1 MALGAAY
8 ALAATLLLMGL
19 LGFFIWD
26 ALDDAVGVG
35 ATILGILVLAA
46 TYLAW
51 RGSRPG
57 RARDVLCGRAAQED
71 HHRADAFHGDKPSGR
86 LARRQIV
93 ARRLVDAAA
102 FAAAIAAIFCV
113 MAGVGS
119 VPGHSALQVIPLV
132 VVSIATARVMP
143 TMAVLVV
150 T

>member
-1 MALGAAY
+1 MSDVQSLDDAGPPAPVFLALVGAY

-57 RARDVLCGRAAQED
+57 RAFVGLLGAI
-71 HHRADAFHGDKPSGR
+71 G
-86 LARRQIV
+86 
-93 ARRLVDAAA
+93 AAA
-102 FAAAIAAIFCV
+102 GIVYLFTGPTSAII
-113 MAGVGS
+113 GS
-119 VPGHSALQVIPLV
+119 LV
-132 VVSIATARVMP
+132 VAALGAGTVALLFLPEASKRFYTA
-143 TMAVLVV
+143 
-150 T
+150 

>member
-1 MALGAAY
+1 VSDVQSLDDAGPPAPVFLALVGAY

-57 RARDVLCGRAAQED
+57 RAFVGLLG
-71 HHRADAFHGDKPSGR
+71 
-86 LARRQIV
+86 
-93 ARRLVDAAA
+93 
-102 FAAAIAAIFCV
+102 AIGAV
-113 MAGVGS
+113 AGVVYLFTGPTSAIIGS
-119 VPGHSALQVIPLV
+119 LV
-132 VVSIATARVMP
+132 VAALGAGTVALLFLPEASKRFYAA
-143 TMAVLVV
+143 
-150 T
+150 

>member
-1 MALGAAY
+1 MSDVQAVDDADPPAPVFLALVGSY

-57 RARDVLCGRAAQED
+57 RAFVALLAAIGAGVLVLMASARLLAIAEFN
-71 HHRADAFHGDKPSGR
+71 DAVSG
-86 LARRQIV
+86 V
-93 ARRLVDAAA
+93 TRRLV
-102 FAAAIAAIFCV
+102 
-113 MAGVGS
+113 
-119 VPGHSALQVIPLV
+119 
-132 VVSIATARVMP
+132 RR
-143 TMAVLVV
+143 
-150 T
+150 

>member
-1 MALGAAY
+1 VSDVQSLDDAGPPAPVFLALVGAY

-57 RARDVLCGRAAQED
+57 RAFVGLLG
-71 HHRADAFHGDKPSGR
+71 
-86 LARRQIV
+86 
-93 ARRLVDAAA
+93 
-102 FAAAIAAIFCV
+102 AIGAV
-113 MAGVGS
+113 AGVIYLFTGPTSAIIGS
-119 VPGHSALQVIPLV
+119 LV
-132 VVSIATARVMP
+132 VAALGAGTVALLFLPEASKRFYAA
-143 TMAVLVV
+143 
-150 T
+150 

>member
-1 MALGAAY
+1 VSDVQSLDDAGPPAPVFLALVGAY

-57 RARDVLCGRAAQED
+57 RAFVGLLGAI
-71 HHRADAFHGDKPSGR
+71 G
-86 LARRQIV
+86 
-93 ARRLVDAAA
+93 AAA
-102 FAAAIAAIFCV
+102 GIVYLFTGPTSAII
-113 MAGVGS
+113 GS
-119 VPGHSALQVIPLV
+119 LV
-132 VVSIATARVMP
+132 VAALGAGTVALLFLPEASKRFYAA
-143 TMAVLVV
+143 
-150 T
+150 

>member
-1 MALGAAY
+1 MSDVQSLDDAGPPAPVFLALVGAY

-57 RARDVLCGRAAQED
+57 RAFVGLLGAIGAV
-71 HHRADAFHGDKPSGR
+71 AGIVYLFTGPTSAIIGS
-86 LARRQIV
+86 LIV
-93 ARRLVDAAA
+93 AALGAGTVALLFLPEASKRFYAA
-102 FAAAIAAIFCV
+102 
-113 MAGVGS
+113 
-119 VPGHSALQVIPLV
+119 
-132 VVSIATARVMP
+132 
-143 TMAVLVV
+143 
-150 T
+150 

>member
-1 MALGAAY
+1 VSDVQSLDDAGPPAPVFLALVGAY

-57 RARDVLCGRAAQED
+57 RAFVGLLGAIGAV
-71 HHRADAFHGDKPSGR
+71 AGIVYLFTGPTSAIIGS
-86 LARRQIV
+86 LIV
-93 ARRLVDAAA
+93 AALGAGTVALLFLPEASKRFYAA
-102 FAAAIAAIFCV
+102 
-113 MAGVGS
+113 
-119 VPGHSALQVIPLV
+119 
-132 VVSIATARVMP
+132 
-143 TMAVLVV
+143 
-150 T
+150 